1 MASSLRR
8 NPFIGIPLFNAF
20 KFKFYNLIPPHSLQ
34 NKFSQ
39 KYYPAA
45 NSPFGGPDSYREG
58 GLKLSM
64 DELNRKTVEE
74 FKRSDKTPVI
84 AVLENIRS
92 AYNVGSVF
100 RTADAF
106 LLEAIYI
113 TGYTCVPPHK
123 EIKKTALGAE
133 ESVEWKHFAN
143 ATEAIK
149 TLKESGYK
157 IYAVEQAVNSL
168 MLQNLNF
175 NNDEKIAV
183 IFGNEVTGVEQETIL
198 QCDGCIEIPQLGMKH
213 SLNIAT
219 AAGVVLW
226 EIVRRRLFTTPT
238 AVANPV
244 GG

>member
-1 MASSLRR
+1 
-8 NPFIGIPLFNAF
+8 
-20 KFKFYNLIPPHSLQ
+20 
-34 NKFSQ
+34 
-39 KYYPAA
+39 
-45 NSPFGGPDSYREG
+45 
-58 GLKLSM
+58 M
-64 DELNRKTVEE
+64 DELNRKSVEE

-113 TGYTCVPPHK
+113 TGYTCIPPHK

-133 ESVEWKHFAN
+133 ETVDWKHFAN
-143 ATEAIK
+143 ASEAIRS
-149 TLKESGYK
+149 LKANDYTV
-157 IYAVEQAVNSL
+157 YAVEQAINSL
-168 MLQNLNF
+168 MLQQITF
-175 NNDEKIAV
+175 DPAQKIAV
-183 IFGNEVTGVEQETIL
+183 IFGNEVTGVEQSTIA

-226 EIVRRRLFTTPT
+226 EIVRNRIS
-238 AVANPV
+238 
-244 GG
+244 

>member
-1 MASSLRR
+1 LFLAHHRPRR
-8 NPFIGIPLFNAF
+8 GGAHLYRIPLFNAF
-20 KFKFYNLIPPHSLQ
+20 KFNFYNLTPPHHLQ

-39 KYYPAA
+39 KYYTAA
-45 NSPFGGPDSYREG
+45 NSPLGGVG

-64 DELNRKTVEE
+64 DDLNRKTVEE

-133 ESVEWKHFAN
+133 ETVEWKHFAN
-143 ATEAIK
+143 ATEAINL
-149 TLKESGYK
+149 LKENGYK
-157 IYAVEQAVNSL
+157 VYAVEQAVNSL
-168 MLQNLNF
+168 MLQKLQFEPN
-175 NNDEKIAV
+175 EKLAV

-226 EIVRRRLFTTPT
+226 EIVRGRL
-238 AVANPV
+238 V
-244 GG
+244 